1 MPTVH
6 RMKLQKIQ
14 PVFVEFI
21 PEKIEPGKLYI
32 SEKYETAI
40 HKCCCGCGEEVV
52 TPLSPAEWRLSKGPS
67 GVSLS
72 PSIGNWDYPCRSHY
86 FIAENAIVW
95 AGSMSDRQI
104 QWVKARDQRDMERHI
119 AHRNFR
125 HQEAQNAAQ
134 EPAVSPGFGVMVQAA
149 IDWLKS
155 LFKR

>member
-21 PEKIEPGKLYI
+21 PEKIESGKLYI

-52 TPLSPAEWRLSKGPS
+52 TPLSPAEWRLSRSPS

-95 AGSMSDRQI
+95 AGSMSDRQM
-104 QWVKARDQRDMERHI
+104 QSVKARDQRDMERHI
-119 AHRNFR
+119 AQRN
-125 HQEAQNAAQ
+125 QASQDAQNTVQQPAA
-134 EPAVSPGFGVMVQAA
+134 PSGFGTFIQAA
-149 IDWLKS
+149 IDWLKF

>member
-1 MPTVH
+1 
-6 RMKLQKIQ
+6 MKLQKIQ
-14 PVFVEFI
+14 PVFVEFM
-21 PEKIEPGKLYI
+21 PEKIEPGKLFI

-52 TPLSPAEWRLSKGPS
+52 TPLSPAEWRLSKGPR

-86 FIAENAIVW
+86 FITESRIVW
-95 AGSMSDRQI
+95 AGSMSDQQI
-104 QWVKARDQRDMERHI
+104 QWVKARDQRDMAGHI
-119 AHRNFR
+119 AQRNQA
-125 HQEAQNAAQ
+125 HQEAQNTAQ
-134 EPAVSPGFGVMVQAA
+134 HPPNSSGFGACVQAA